1 MSETL
6 RGRQHAVN
14 IDAGVDATEPAN
26 ALSELVVHV
35 FRLDGVLRAVGDA
48 MSAPSGQTTARWRVL
63 AALDHG
69 PLTVAEIARAWWLAR
84 QTVQRLADTLD
95 EEGRA
100 LVWLPANALVAYGPN
115 PAHRRAKLV
124 TLTPAGRAA
133 LTEIRAA
140 QQHWADTVG
149 ARISESDLRTANR
162 ILAHVLDVLEPDG
175 RTTTRL

>member
-1 MSETL
+1 
-6 RGRQHAVN
+6 
-14 IDAGVDATEPAN
+14 
-26 ALSELVVHV
+26 
-35 FRLDGVLRAVGDA
+35 
-48 MSAPSGQTTARWRVL
+48 VL

-84 QTVQRLADTLD
+84 QSVQRLADTLD
-95 EEGRA
+95 EEG
-100 LVWLPANALVAYGPN
+100 LVAYAPN

-133 LTEIRAA
+133 LTDIRAA

-149 ARISESDLRTANR
+149 AQISESDLRTANR

>member
-14 IDAGVDATEPAN
+14 IGSGVDATEPAK

-35 FRLDGVLRAVGDA
+35 FRLDGVLRTVGDS

-95 EEGRA
+95 EEG
-100 LVWLPANALVAYGPN
+100 LVAYGPN

-133 LTEIRAA
+133 LTDIRAA

-149 ARISESDLRTANR
+149 AQISESDLRTANR

-175 RTTTRL
+175 RPTSRL

>member
-14 IDAGVDATEPAN
+14 TTGVIETEPAK

-35 FRLDGVLRAVGDA
+35 FRLDGVLRTVGDA

-84 QTVQRLADTLD
+84 QSVQRLADTLD
-95 EEGRA
+95 EEG
-100 LVWLPANALVAYGPN
+100 LVAYAPN

-133 LTEIRAA
+133 LTDIRAA

-149 ARISESDLRTANR
+149 AQISESDLRTANR

-175 RTTTRL
+175 RTPTRLL